1 MATKD
6 FVDFKAVKAAVTMVR
21 ILDHYGLTSQFK
33 RSANGE
39 TLTGPCPIHK
49 GENPTQFRISTSKNC
64 WNCFGRCQ
72 RGGNILDFVSRME
85 DCTIRQAAIR
95 ISEWFGL
102 ERGQGDSH
110 EERPAKNGSEHPTA
124 TTTEITQP
132 ETGSASGEPTPNKPL
147 GFELKKLNTEHPYF
161 AERGISPDA
170 VAHFG
175 LGFCEH
181 GSMAGRIVIP
191 IRNVEGELVA
201 YAGRWPGDPPA
212 EIPKYKLPGGFKK
225 SQEVFNL
232 DSAITETDEQALL
245 IVEGFFDCISLW
257 QLGLTRTVALM
268 GSSLSAAQEKLIR
281 ENTTPDTRIVLML
294 DEDEAGRAA
303 RIEIAARLV
312 IGRFV
317 KVTAFQEEGF
327 QPEYLSADDIA
338 ELL

>member
-1 MATKD
+1 MATKE

-21 ILDHYGLTSQFK
+21 ILDHYALTSQFK
-33 RSANGE
+33 RSANGD
-39 TLTGPCPIHK
+39 TLTGSCPIHK
-49 GENPTQFRISTSKNC
+49 GDNPTQFRISVSKNC

-85 DCTIRQAAIR
+85 DCTIRQAALS

-102 ERGQGDSH
+102 EQSPVAAHQETSAKNDSKPAAPENSAVEATTETSIGDS
-110 EERPAKNGSEHPTA
+110 
-124 TTTEITQP
+124 
-132 ETGSASGEPTPNKPL
+132 ASNKPL
-147 GFELKKLNTEHPYF
+147 GFELQRLNVDHPYF
-161 AERGISPDA
+161 GERGISPDA

-181 GSMAGRIVIP
+181 GSMKGRIVIP
-191 IRNVEGELVA
+191 IRNVEGNVVA
-201 YAGRWPGDPPA
+201 YAGRWPGDPPTDT
-212 EIPKYKLPGGFKK
+212 PKYKLPAGFKK
-225 SQEVFNL
+225 SQEIFNL
-232 DSAITETDEQALL
+232 DAASQESDEQPLL

-268 GSSLSAAQEKLIR
+268 GSSLSAAQENLIR

-303 RIEIAARLV
+303 RIEIATRFM

-317 KVTAFQEEGF
+317 KVAAFEEEGF
-327 QPEYLSADDIA
+327 QPEYLSADDIS
-338 ELL
+338 EFI